1 MNDSNIEKVALPS
14 FFSPKISFP
23 PGKCRA
29 GSHREIFYW
38 SPRGKLTA
46 DYAEHIKC
54 SNQSRLLQT
63 VDKAEL
69 LDPNCY
75 VQHSSNL
82 RGGQPKLC
90 VILLPPQTV
99 GISNYN
105 TPTEKA
111 RKKTFAFYVKQ
122 LQLGW
127 IGMADVIRLIFIR
140 QNPKDPM
147 AHDPILTLLFEKYKT

>member
-1 MNDSNIEKVALPS
+1 MIIILKRWLSPL
-14 FFSPKISFP
+14 FSVQKSPFLQGNAGQGPI
-23 PGKCRA
+23 GKF
-29 GSHREIFYW
+29 STDHREEN
-38 SPRGKLTA
+38 LA

-122 LQLGW
+122 LQLG
-127 IGMADVIRLIFIR
+127 
-140 QNPKDPM
+140 
-147 AHDPILTLLFEKYKT
+147 